1 MSIFM
6 KIFILLILF
15 ISLNIVS
22 IYTFSYE
29 DYFTNKKEDIELKD
43 KNGIFQFFGKDFF
56 KKVGYKPS
64 EFVIS
69 KNNNLLSLMVH
80 FQAMKLQNKF
90 LTF

>member
-43 KNGIFQFFGKDFF
+43 KNGIFPVFW
-56 KKVGYKPS
+56 
-64 EFVIS
+64 
-69 KNNNLLSLMVH
+69 
-80 FQAMKLQNKF
+80 
-90 LTF
+90 

>member
-1 MSIFM
+1 M

-56 KKVGYKPS
+56 KKVGLKYYGTLCQKT
-64 EFVIS
+64 I
-69 KNNNLLSLMVH
+69 K
-80 FQAMKLQNKF
+80 QC
-90 LTF
+90 